1 MADGMQVSLS
11 KTDFTG
17 AVLLEYFVWNDAN
30 IHTVIIHDNNFVF
43 GNEPYIIKSLTIKKN
58 YGVILNQLPF
68 VIYTSTNTKNL
79 PVTVRAIRIFELSE
93 KDQQQNELYELYK
106 KNKKIFFIFIRII
119 I

>member
-1 MADGMQVSLS
+1 MADGMQVSLP

-17 AVLLEYFVWNDAN
+17 AVLLEYFVWNDTGIRN
-30 IHTVIIHDNNFVF
+30 VIIQDNNFVF

-79 PVTVRAIRIFELSE
+79 PVTVCAIRVLE
-93 KDQQQNELYELYK
+93 
-106 KNKKIFFIFIRII
+106 
-119 I
+119 